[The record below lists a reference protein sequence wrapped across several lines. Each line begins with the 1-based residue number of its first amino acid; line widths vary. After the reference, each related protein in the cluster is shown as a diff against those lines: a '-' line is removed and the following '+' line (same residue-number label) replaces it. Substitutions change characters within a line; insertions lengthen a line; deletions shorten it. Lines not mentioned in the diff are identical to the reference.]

1 MRMSAQAISAHGQEA
16 ELFNDLILSEVR
28 NRVGYLT
35 LNRPAGI
42 NALTLNM
49 VRELHRRLTEWAD
62 DPDVLAVVMRGAG
75 EKGFCAGGDVRALC
89 DSYKRHDNLHKTFF
103 KEEYQLDLLLHLYRK
118 PVVALMDGF
127 TLGGGMGL
135 AQAAELR
142 VVTERSWLGMPET
155 AIGFFPDVGATYF
168 LSRLP
173 GAIGLYLGITGARLQ
188 AADALYCGL
197 ADWYV
202 EHDRLAQFE
211 ERLDRTD
218 WSPMPLKDIQNIL
231 AKLGAQVLPE
241 PPLDRLRPAIDHFFS
256 QPEVPSIIE
265 QLRQVNVADSRD
277 WALRTADEM
286 AVRSPLA
293 MAVTREIIL
302 FGRQL
307 NLERCF
313 QMELHLANQWFER
326 GDLLEG
332 VRAMLVDKDKRP
344 RWKPAPGP
352 RQLQELFEGL

>member
-1 MRMSAQAISAHGQEA
+1 MSAQAISAQGQDA
-16 ELFNDLILSEVR
+16 NLLNNPILSEVR
-28 NRVGYLT
+28 NHVGYLT

-42 NALTLNM
+42 NALTLPM
-49 VRELHRRLTEWAD
+49 VREMRARLAEWAED
-62 DPDVLAVVMRGAG
+62 SDVLVVVLRGAG
-75 EKGFCAGGDVRALC
+75 NKGFCAGGDVRALC
-89 DSYKRHDNLHKTFF
+89 ESYERHDNLHQTFF
-103 KEEYQLDLLLHLYRK
+103 AEEYQLDLALHQFRK

-155 AIGFFPDVGATYF
+155 AIGFFPDVGASYF

-173 GAIGLYLGITGARLQ
+173 GAIGLYLGITGARIQ

-197 ADWYV
+197 ADWFV

-211 ERLDRTD
+211 ERLDRTE
-218 WSPMPLKDIQNIL
+218 WSAMPLKDVQNVL
-231 AKLGAQVLPE
+231 AKLGVQVLPE
-241 PPLDRLRPAIDHFFS
+241 PPLDRLRPAIDHFFN

-277 WALRTADEM
+277 WALRTAEEM
-286 AVRSPLA
+286 ALRSPLA
-293 MAVTREIIL
+293 MVVTREML
-302 FGRQL
+302 VFGRQL
-307 NLERCF
+307 SLESCF
-313 QMELHLANQWFER
+313 HMELHLASQWFER

-332 VRAMLVDKDKRP
+332 VRALLIDKDKRP

>member
-1 MRMSAQAISAHGQEA
+1 MSVQALSATGQEA
-16 ELFNDLILSEVR
+16 TAHTDLVLSEVR
-28 NRVGYLT
+28 NHVGYLT
-35 LNRPAGI
+35 LNRPSGI
-42 NALTLNM
+42 NALNLCM
-49 VRELHRRLTEWAD
+49 VRALHAQLSAWAQD
-62 DPDVLAVVMRGAG
+62 DAVYVVVLQGAG
-75 EKGFCAGGDVRALC
+75 SKGFCAGGDVRALC
-89 DSYKRHDNLHKTFF
+89 ESYQRNEGLHEAFF
-103 KEEYQLDLLLHLYRK
+103 TEEYALDLALHQFRK
-118 PVVALMDGF
+118 PLVALMDGF

-142 VVTERSWLGMPET
+142 IVTERSWLAMPET
-155 AIGFFPDVGATYF
+155 AIGFFPDVGASYF

-173 GAIGLYLGITGARLQ
+173 GAIGLYLGITGARIQ

-197 ADWYV
+197 ADWFV

-211 ERLDRTD
+211 ERLDKTQ
-218 WSPMPLKDIQNIL
+218 WSAMPLKDVQNIL
-231 AKLGAQVLPE
+231 ARLGVQVLPN

-277 WALRTADEM
+277 WALRTADDM
-286 AVRSPLA
+286 AQRSPLA
-293 MAVTREIIL
+293 MAVTREMLL

-307 NLERCF
+307 TLDSCF
-313 QMELHLANQWFER
+313 HMELHLARQWFER

-332 VRAMLVDKDKRP
+332 VRALLIEKDKRP
-344 RWKPAPGP
+344 SWKPAPGP

>member
-1 MRMSAQAISAHGQEA
+1 MSAQAISANGQEA
-16 ELFNDLILSEVR
+16 GVTDDTVLIEVR
-28 NRVGYLT
+28 NHVGYLT
-35 LNRPAGI
+35 LNRPSGI
-42 NALTLNM
+42 NALTLEM
-49 VRELHRRLTEWAD
+49 VRILRARLAEWAE
-62 DPDVLAVVMRGAG
+62 DPEVFAVVLRGAG
-75 EKGFCAGGDVRALC
+75 SKGFCAGGDVRALC
-89 DSYKRHDNLHKTFF
+89 KSYEHRDTVHQAFF
-103 KEEYQLDLLLHLYRK
+103 AEEYELDLAMHQFRK
-118 PVVALMDGF
+118 PVVAIMDGF

-142 VVTERSWLGMPET
+142 IVTERSWLGMPET
-155 AIGFFPDVGATYF
+155 AIGFFPDVGASYF

-173 GAIGLYLGITGARLQ
+173 GAIGLYLGITGARIQ

-197 ADWYV
+197 ADWFV

-211 ERLDRTD
+211 ERLGQVD

-231 AKLGAQVLPE
+231 ARLGVQALPE
-241 PPLDRLRPAIDHFFS
+241 PPLDRLRPAIDHFFN

-286 AVRSPLA
+286 ALRSPLA
-293 MAVTREIIL
+293 MAVTREML
-302 FGRQL
+302 VFGRQL
-307 NLERCF
+307 SLESCF
-313 QMELHLANQWFER
+313 AMELHLAAQWFER

-332 VRAMLVDKDKRP
+332 VRAVLIDKDNRP
-344 RWKPAPGP
+344 RWKPAPGQ